1 VAEDWLPAPDMPA
14 YLEAKAVVDEPS
26 LNPGLLARFRRLLEA
41 DPSPRL
47 LDLGTGTGAMLR
59 RLLGFELQGRPLLCG
74 LDTEPRC
81 LELAAGHIA
90 EELASRQYRVE
101 PAGIPETGGVK
112 PRLPAG
118 VKARL
123 PEDVKAGA
131 GGACASAVH
140 RVRGE
145 REGQCIEVRLA
156 AGDLFAPGALLP
168 FEETQFDFVTAH
180 AFLDLL
186 PLSPA
191 IDVIRGALR
200 PGGVLYATSNYD
212 GTTALLPPYGNEAFE
227 EALLSAYDRSME
239 ARRVGGARTGGAL
252 SGRRLYGALD
262 RSGFRLAGA
271 GSSDWNVLPE
281 QGRHGVGQ
289 ARFLKS
295 ILGMIA
301 AEGLR
306 AALDPGALRS
316 WYRERIAAVDAGR
329 LGLVVHQLDLLAIRD

>member
-1 VAEDWLPAPDMPA
+1 VDIPA
-14 YLEAKAVVDEPS
+14 YLEAKAVVDEPT
-26 LNPGLLARFRRLLEA
+26 LNPGLRSRFRRLLEA
-41 DPSPRL
+41 DPRPRL

-59 RLLGFELQGRPLLCG
+59 RVLSFELRGGALLCG
-74 LDTEPRC
+74 LDREPDR
-81 LELAAGHIA
+81 LELAAGRIA
-90 EELASRQYRVE
+90 EELAGREYRVQ
-101 PAGIPETGGVK
+101 
-112 PRLPAG
+112 PAG
-118 VKARL
+118 VKAGR
-123 PEDVKAGA
+123 AGS
-131 GGACASAVH
+131 GVTAVH

-145 REGQCIEVRLA
+145 REGRTIEVRLA
-156 AGDLFAPGALLP
+156 AGDLLAPGALLP
-168 FEETQFDFVTAH
+168 FEETRFGFVTAH

-186 PLSPA
+186 PLEPA
-191 IDVIRGALR
+191 LDVIRGILR
-200 PGGVLYATSNYD
+200 PDGVLYATSNYD
-212 GTTALLPPYGNEAFE
+212 GATALLPPYRDEAFE
-227 EALLSAYDRSME
+227 EGLLAAYDRSME